1 MTHDP
6 AAGPYSSLLPSR
18 RALMASGAA
27 AALGMLA
34 AGQAQAQ
41 PAAPTKA
48 RWRRWNASS
57 PQGQK
62 ALASYAKAIKIMLAL
77 PPDDPNN
84 WYNHALTHTVDCPH
98 GNWWFVVWH
107 RGYVGLFEQAV
118 RKISGD
124 PDFAFP
130 YWDWTADPKVPAQ
143 MFEGVLNPNDAAYIQ
158 SLDAFNKAY
167 GPVLET
173 FWNNLTPAQ
182 NGQLLIRGLRF
193 PADLLFDIGPKG
205 GPMFFAPPKSRGS
218 TPQRPGFDDIT
229 NRAVSAWM
237 LDNALAPRDFIGFA
251 SPKSQF
257 HSSITGFGVME
268 GQPHNKV
275 HNCVGGIWTD
285 KDGNTTYGDGFMQ
298 SNLSPV
304 DPLFFL
310 HHANIDRIWDV
321 WTRKQQGYGY
331 PTLPDDNP
339 SYINGKGDLAKWR
352 AEPFLFFHDADGKPV
367 TGAKAT
373 AAAYETIG
381 SFDYD
386 YQPGSGENVVPPAG
400 ATKLKAGK
408 PPPATKYAAKLKA
421 PGPSSLAAGDVT
433 LPAALLADAAKPG
446 GTHLLATITV
456 DLPPFEHANDL
467 AVVINTPEGQAVGV
481 DSPGF
486 VTTLSMFGRH
496 LVTRPVSFTVPL
508 SQPLA
513 NLAKAKGPGV
523 AAAAPTGLS
532 IRLVRLAG
540 KPMLSAAGPHAHHA
554 DGGATT
560 ATPQVLD
567 IVVHAQ

>member
-27 AALGMLA
+27 AALGMLV
-34 AGQAQAQ
+34 AGQGQAQ

-48 RWRRWNASS
+48 RWRRWNVSS

-205 GPMFFAPPKSRGS
+205 GPMFFAPPNARGS
-218 TPQRPGFDDIT
+218 TPQNPGFDGVT
-229 NRAVSAWM
+229 NRAVSPWM
-237 LDNALAPRDFIGFA
+237 LDNALSPRDFIGFA

-352 AEPFLFFHDADGKPV
+352 AEPFLFFHDADGNAV

-400 ATKLKAGK
+400 TTKLKAGK
-408 PPPATKYAAKLKA
+408 PAPATKYAAKLKA

-433 LPAALLADAAKPG
+433 LPAAVLADAAKPG